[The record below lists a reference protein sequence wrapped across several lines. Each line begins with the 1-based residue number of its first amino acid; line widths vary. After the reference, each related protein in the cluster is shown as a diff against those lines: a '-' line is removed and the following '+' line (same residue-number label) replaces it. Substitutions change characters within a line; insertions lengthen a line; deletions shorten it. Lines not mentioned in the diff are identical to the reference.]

1 MNARVSYRH
10 QILFWL
16 AVACLS
22 VGISQPWTI
31 LAQAPRAASGV
42 SPATIAESDMRE
54 WLTYLSSDALQGRQV
69 FTEGYG
75 LAAAYVANELSK
87 MGVRPMGDA
96 GFFQTVKRVGYRVTQ
111 NSTVTVTANGQ
122 TRTFKHGDH
131 VSFPVNG
138 GGRQT
143 LTYNGVEVVG
153 YGMVALSDNHN
164 DFQDR
169 DVRGKLAIWMPGTPA
184 ALGQGGGRGRSRS
197 PFIVETYGA
206 GAVMTFAPA
215 PAPPSP
221 EVLAAEAAVEEANRA
236 LTEAQTRLQEAR
248 AASAGRGG
256 RGGFGRGGGRGR
268 GGAAATPPDLTTVQ
282 RVDLPVA
289 PQISGDEEFFAFL
302 FSAAPVGF
310 DEYRKRAEAGEPLA
324 ALSLPNVTV
333 RIDVDNTYEVVS
345 TELAKNVVG
354 MVEGTDPVL
363 KDTYVFFGAH
373 LDHTGY
379 RTAAGGGRGGG
390 GGAQPDSNE
399 PPDLIF
405 NGADDDGSGSTG
417 LLGIAKAFATG
428 PKPKRSVVFVWHTAE
443 ESGLLGSR
451 YMADHPVVPLEK
463 IQAQF
468 NADMIGRNRDDDP
481 AQANTVFVIGADR
494 ISTDLHNLLVE
505 TNETLPQ
512 PLALDYRVQRPERQ
526 QQLLHP
532 QRPLQLRGQGDS
544 DRLLFHRHPS
554 RLPPG
559 IRRGRQDPVSEAD
572 PDRPARLSG
581 RFPRGQ
587 QRGHA
592 RARQPR
598 AEGWG
603 RVHGQDREVAVC
615 VSVLRAARATGGCEG
630 REPEQL
636 LRVRAPP
643 RRAKVKAKISRNP

>member
-1 MNARVSYRH
+1 MNARVSHRH

-16 AVACLS
+16 AVACLI
-22 VGISQPWTI
+22 VGVSQPWTV
-31 LAQAPRAASGV
+31 LAQAPRVSTGV
-42 SPATIAESDMRE
+42 RLATIAESDMQE

-87 MGVRPMGDA
+87 MGVKPMGDA
-96 GFFQTVKRVGYRVTQ
+96 GYFQTVKRVGYRVTQ
-111 NSTVTVTANGQ
+111 NSSVTVTANGQ

-131 VSFPVNG
+131 VTFPVNG

-153 YGMVALSDNHN
+153 YGMVALADNHN

-169 DVRGKLAIWMPGTPA
+169 DVRGKVAMWMPGTPS

-206 GAVMTFAPA
+206 GAVMAFTPA

-248 AASAGRGG
+248 AASSGRGG
-256 RGGFGRGGGRGR
+256 RGGFGRGGRGGR
-268 GGAAATPPDLTTVQ
+268 GGAAAEPPDLSTVQ
-282 RVDLPVA
+282 RVDLPMA

-302 FSAAPVGF
+302 FSASPVSF

-324 ALSLPNVTV
+324 TFTLSNVTV
-333 RIDVDNTYEVVS
+333 RIDVDNTYEVIS

-363 KDTYVFFGAH
+363 KDTYVLFGAH

-379 RTAAGGGRGGG
+379 RTSATAGGRGGG
-390 GGAQPDSNE
+390 RGAQPESDG

-451 YMADHPVVPLEK
+451 FMADHLVVPIEK

-481 AQANTVFVIGADR
+481 GQANTVFVIGADR
-494 ISTDLHNLLVE
+494 ISTDLHNLLVD
-505 TNETLPQ
+505 TNETLAQ
-512 PLALDYRVQRPERQ
+512 PLKLDYEYNDPSDSNSFYTRSDHYSYAAKGIPIAFFFTGTHPDYHRASDEVDKILFPKLTRIAQLIYQAGFNVANSEQSLERDN
-526 QQLLHP
+526 L
-532 QRPLQLRGQGDS
+532 G
-544 DRLLFHRHPS
+544 
-554 RLPPG
+554 
-559 IRRGRQDPVSEAD
+559 
-572 PDRPARLSG
+572 
-581 RFPRGQ
+581 
-587 QRGHA
+587 
-592 RARQPR
+592 PR
-598 AEGWG
+598 AGVGFAG
-603 RVHGQDREVAVC
+603 R
-615 VSVLRAARATGGCEG
+615 
-630 REPEQL
+630 
-636 LRVRAPP
+636 
-643 RRAKVKAKISRNP
+643 ISR